1 MIEILSSIASI
12 LGFSLQLYDKFND
25 LNPKSS
31 KNEDEIILLFLKELS
46 VKSRAIKEIH
56 QKYHSLHGDMRPVA
70 VFLSN
75 PYLYE
80 KIEVKQKRLRIELKK
95 ALQGPNIAIAQRHMQ
110 KQLANCFNELKI
122 IPQEEEL
129 LATKIEGSHVPS
141 ELKSQLKKIISSQTE
156 IESLHNKFCDVIRK
170 IGNFSKGDW
179 GESEYSYILENHS
192 ILTVDFYQIIDYA
205 DICLMSYLD
214 IYHYVSS
221 CQ

>member
-95 ALQGPNIAIAQRHMQ
+95 ALQGPNIAIA
-110 KQLANCFNELKI
+110 C
-122 IPQEEEL
+122 
-129 LATKIEGSHVPS
+129 
-141 ELKSQLKKIISSQTE
+141 
-156 IESLHNKFCDVIRK
+156 
-170 IGNFSKGDW
+170 
-179 GESEYSYILENHS
+179 
-192 ILTVDFYQIIDYA
+192 
-205 DICLMSYLD
+205 
-214 IYHYVSS
+214 IY
-221 CQ
+221 